1 MATMRKPAD
10 LRKAEIVAKV
20 IDLADRIGPDRV
32 TTGAVAKAVGVT
44 QAALFRH
51 FPTKADM
58 WGATADHVA
67 ETLSAAWTEALARTD
82 DPVLGLESL
91 IATQLDRIAATPA
104 LPVLLFSR
112 ELNVENPDLRAA
124 FRKLLAAF
132 HGHIVRTAAAAQESG
147 QIRRD
152 IPASDI
158 AVLLSSLVQG
168 VAIRWSLGARGFPL
182 REEGLR
188 LLDIQLHLLA
198 ARKD

>member
-1 MATMRKPAD
+1 MRKPAD
-10 LRKAEIVAKV
+10 LRKAEIVAT
-20 IDLADRIGPDRV
+20 ILDLADRIGPDRV

-112 ELNVENPDLRAA
+112 ELNVENADLRAA

-132 HGHIVRTAAAAQESG
+132 HGHIVRRAAAAQESG

-198 ARKD
+198 TGKD

>member
-1 MATMRKPAD
+1 MLTMRKPAD

-67 ETLSAAWTEALARTD
+67 ETLSAAWAEALAQSD
-82 DPVLGLESL
+82 DPVTRLKALVT
-91 IATQLDRIAATPA
+91 AQLDRIAAAPA
-104 LPVLLFSR
+104 LPMLLFSR
-112 ELNVENPDLRAA
+112 ELNVENADLRAA
-124 FRKLLAAF
+124 FRNLLTAF
-132 HGHIVRTAAAAQESG
+132 HGHIVREADAAQH
-147 QIRRD
+147 RHLLRD
-152 IPASDI
+152 DVLAADI

-182 REEGLR
+182 RDEGLR

>member
-1 MATMRKPAD
+1 MRKPAD

-112 ELNVENPDLRAA
+112 ELNVENADLRAA

-198 ARKD
+198 ARND

>member
-1 MATMRKPAD
+1 MRKPAD
-10 LRKAEIVAKV
+10 LRKAEIVAT
-20 IDLADRIGPDRV
+20 ILDLADRIGPDRV
-32 TTGAVAKAVGVT
+32 TTGAVARAIGVT

-58 WGATADHVA
+58 WGAAADHVA
-67 ETLSAAWTEALARTD
+67 ETLSQAWADALAQSA
-82 DPVLGLESL
+82 DPVLGLKSL

-112 ELNVENPDLRAA
+112 ELNVENADLRAA
-124 FRKLLAAF
+124 FRNLLAAF
-132 HGHIVRTAAAAQESG
+132 HGHIVRAATAAQESG
-147 QIRRD
+147 QLRRN
-152 IPASDI
+152 IPATDI

-182 REEGLR
+182 RDEGLR